1 MNRHLNIL
9 VIESDETRARTVADA
24 LAQDGTCRVVILA
37 DTSSLS
43 RRIAEMDPDVVLIDV
58 ADPSRDVIEDM
69 AVATSPKERAV
80 ALFAPGGDTE
90 FMRAA
95 IEAGVS
101 AYVAEDIRPEVL
113 RPVIDLAIAQ
123 FGTVRRLRLELET
136 TRRALEERK
145 LIDRAKGSL
154 MRARGLSE
162 DEAYALLR
170 KTAMDQKKKMADV
183 AGALVTAAGLL
194 G

>member
-145 LIDRAKGSL
+145 LIDRAKGIL

-170 KTAMDQKKKMADV
+170 KTAMDQKKKMAEV

>member
-123 FGTVRRLRLELET
+123 FGTVRRLRLE
-136 TRRALEERK
+136 ERK
-145 LIDRAKGSL
+145 LIDRAKGIL

-170 KTAMDQKKKMADV
+170 KTAMDQKKKMAEV